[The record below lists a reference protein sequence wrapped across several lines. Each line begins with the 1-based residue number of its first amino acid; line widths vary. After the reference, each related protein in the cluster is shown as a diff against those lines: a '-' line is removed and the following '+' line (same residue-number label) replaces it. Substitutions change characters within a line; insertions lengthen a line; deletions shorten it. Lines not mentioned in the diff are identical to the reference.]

1 MIIDRLYDEV
11 DRKGNVCVGLDTS
24 LDYIPEKMKKK
35 YKDIDEVI
43 FQFNKKIIDCTQ
55 DITAIYKLQIAYYEA
70 YGIRGLFGYM
80 KTLEYLKSINA
91 LSIGDVKRG
100 DIAST
105 ADMYAKAHFEG
116 DFETDFITLNPYMGF
131 DSITPYLKY
140 LDKGNKGVF
149 VLLRTSNP
157 GAKDIEYLDVE
168 GKSLYYHVGDKL
180 EEMGSKYKGESGYSL
195 IGAVVGGTHLDE
207 AIEIREKYKNMYFLI
222 PGYGAQGA
230 RGKDVSLYLNEGNG
244 GVVNSSRGII
254 TAYKNYEDGI
264 KNFEKYTREAVLS
277 MREDIGYEG

>member
-1 MIIDRLYDEV
+1 VIIDRLYNEV
-11 DRKGNVCVGLDTS
+11 ERKGNVCVGLDTS

-35 YKDIDEVI
+35 YKDIDEII
-43 FQFNKKIIDCTQ
+43 FQFNKKIIDCTE
-55 DITAIYKLQIAYYEA
+55 DITAIYKLQIAYYES

-80 KTLEYLKSINA
+80 KTLEYLRSINA

-140 LDKGNKGVF
+140 LDNGNKGVF

-180 EEMGSKYKGESGYSL
+180 EEMGSKYIGKSGYSL
-195 IGAVVGGTHLDE
+195 IGAVVGGTHIDE
-207 AIEIREKYKNMYFLI
+207 AIEIRKRYRDMYFLI

-230 RGKDVSLYLNEGNG
+230 KGKDVSLYLKERNG

-254 TAYKNYEDGI
+254 TAYKKHEDGLL
-264 KNFEKYTREAVLS
+264 NFEKYTREAVLS

>member
-1 MIIDRLYDEV
+1 MIIDRLYNEV
-11 DRKGNVCVGLDTS
+11 NKKGNVCVGLDTS

-35 YKDIDEVI
+35 YKDVDEVI

-80 KTLEYLKSINA
+80 KTLEYLRSINA
-91 LSIGDVKRG
+91 LSIGDIKRG

-131 DSITPYLKY
+131 DSITPYFKY
-140 LDKGNKGVF
+140 LDKGNKGIF

-180 EEMGSKYKGESGYSL
+180 EEIGSKYKGESGYSL
-195 IGAVVGGTHLDE
+195 IGAVVGGTHTDE
-207 AIEIREKYKNMYFLI
+207 AIEIRSRYKDMYFLI

-244 GVVNSSRGII
+244 GIVNSSRGII
-254 TAYKNYEDGI
+254 TAYKNHEDGI
-264 KNFEKYTREAVLS
+264 LNFEKYTREAVLS

>member
-11 DRKGNVCVGLDTS
+11 EKKGNVCIGLDTH
-24 LDYIPEKMKKK
+24 LDYIPEKIKKR
-35 YKDIDEVI
+35 YKDIDEII
-43 FQFNKKIIDCTQ
+43 FRFNKKIIDCTE
-55 DITAIYKLQIAYYEA
+55 DLTAIYKLQIAYYEA
-70 YGIRGLFGYM
+70 YGIRGLFAYI
-80 KTLEYLKSINA
+80 KTLKYLKSINA

-131 DSITPYLKY
+131 DSITPYFKY
-140 LDKGNKGVF
+140 LDKGNKGLF
-149 VLLRTSNP
+149 VLLRTSNS
-157 GAKDIEYLDVE
+157 GAKDIEYLNVE

-180 EEMGSKYKGESGYSL
+180 EEMGKRYIGKSGYSL
-195 IGAVVGGTHLDE
+195 IGAVVGGTHIDE
-207 AIEIREKYKNMYFLI
+207 AMEIRERYKDMYFLI

-230 RGKDVSLYLNEGNG
+230 KGKDVSLYLNEGNG

-254 TAYKNYEDGI
+254 TAYMKHEDGV
-264 KNFEKYTREAVLS
+264 KNFDKYTREAVLS
-277 MREDIGYEG
+277 MREDIGYER

>member
-11 DRKGNVCVGLDTS
+11 ERKGNVCVGLDTS

-43 FQFNKKIIDCTQ
+43 FQFNKKVIDCTQ

-80 KTLEYLKSINA
+80 KTLEYLRSINS

-140 LDKGNKGVF
+140 LDKGNKGLF

-157 GAKDIEYLDVE
+157 GAKDIEYLEVE
-168 GKSLYYHVGDKL
+168 DKSLYYHVGDKL
-180 EEMGSKYKGESGYSL
+180 EEMGEKYIGKSGYSL
-195 IGAVVGGTHLDE
+195 IGAVVGGTHTDE

-230 RGKDVSLYLNEGNG
+230 KGKDVSLYLNEGNG

-254 TAYKNYEDGI
+254 TAYKNHEDGI

-277 MREDIGYEG
+277 MREDIGYER